1 MKGMDKK
8 IKRAVSGTL
17 AAVMTASAGIAS
29 FGAAGVPVC
38 DEAMYVTMDPYGGI
52 SEASVVKSY
61 ELHGAREITDRGTYQ
76 AVHNMTGMEKPEVDG
91 DTVIFR
97 LLEEPENDRFYF
109 EGRME
114 PEEVSGTLPWDI
126 TVSYRLNGVER
137 RLEELAH
144 EKGVLKISIDA
155 VPNAGTSEYF
165 RNNMTMEIAAVVD
178 MDQNLSVEAPGAQI
192 QSIGSMKTV
201 LFMVMPGEEQ
211 HFELEIGSNDLE
223 FSGLLF
229 LMAPVT
235 ISQLERLEDLRK
247 ARDTVKDSA
256 DAIGDSLD
264 VVLDSLDGL
273 QGGLGSTVEG
283 LGQLDRSRQI
293 LSDAKGGI
301 YVDAD
306 QALALLK
313 ELSDRGIPFPAY
325 VEEARK
331 TLEDMNE
338 ELNSM
343 NTSVQ
348 ALDDQLE
355 SLGYG
360 LKHVT
365 MDLNDTADLLYDT
378 RHDVGDLEDGL
389 ARLRKDL
396 EELKEKKEAVRK
408 RVAELKKVIARL
420 KELQE
425 QIQGHGDVLGIS
437 DQEREELMEQL
448 SGFCGGFADEAW
460 EKYEAVTASGSDAVG
475 DALGDLAGVGTE
487 IAGKGLSRLI
497 RALEALVGAAEKPS
511 RLESMI
517 GSVTQSISTL
527 EHIIYRVHRDG
538 ESLENVLSDTGDVA
552 DTLRHT
558 AATGQNLVEHVD
570 RLTGILNT
578 YHGTA
583 SLSLKDTG
591 LLIDSAV
598 RGTDA
603 MHTLLSNVE
612 ESLKK
617 AGEPLDAGTKK
628 TIEGL
633 SSALSAALSGLSE
646 TGVIRDAKNTVEDL
660 ADEKWEEYTG
670 EDMTILNADIHAEKV
685 SFTSGENP
693 EPQSLQIILR
703 TEGTKETEED
713 SVPAMSEDFQ
723 AEGNIFQRLWSILVR
738 IAEAVAGVFRG

>member
-91 DTVIFR
+91 DTVIFS

-264 VVLDSLDGL
+264 VILDSLDGL

-331 TLEDMNE
+331 ALEDMNG
-338 ELNSM
+338 ELNAM

-448 SGFCGGFADEAW
+448 SGFCGGFADEGW

-475 DALGDLAGVGTE
+475 DALGNLAGVGTE

>member
-38 DEAMYVTMDPYGGI
+38 DEAMYVSMDPYGGI

-114 PEEVSGTLPWDI
+114 PEEVSETLPWDI
-126 TVSYRLNGVER
+126 AVSYRLNGVER

-264 VVLDSLDGL
+264 VILDSLDGL

-331 TLEDMNE
+331 ALEDMNG
-338 ELNSM
+338 ELNAM

-448 SGFCGGFADEAW
+448 SGFCGGFADEGW
-460 EKYEAVTASGSDAVG
+460 EKYEAITASGSDAVG

-583 SLSLKDTG
+583 SASLKDTG

-646 TGVIRDAKNTVEDL
+646 TGVIRDAKNNVEDL

>member
-8 IKRAVSGTL
+8 IKRAISGTL

-97 LLEEPENDRFYF
+97 LLEDPENDRFYF

-144 EKGVLKISIDA
+144 EKGVLRISIDA

-264 VVLDSLDGL
+264 VILDSLDGL

-331 TLEDMNE
+331 ALEDMNG
-338 ELNSM
+338 ELNAM

-396 EELKEKKEAVRK
+396 EELKDKKEAVRK

-487 IAGKGLSRLI
+487 IAGKGISRLI

-583 SLSLKDTG
+583 SASLKDTG

-603 MHTLLSNVE
+603 MHTLISNVE

>member
-264 VVLDSLDGL
+264 VILDSLDGL

-331 TLEDMNE
+331 ALEDMNG
-338 ELNSM
+338 ELNAM

-583 SLSLKDTG
+583 SASLKDTG

-633 SSALSAALSGLSE
+633 SSALSSALSGLSE

>member
-8 IKRAVSGTL
+8 IKRAISGTL

-144 EKGVLKISIDA
+144 EKGVLRISIDA

-264 VVLDSLDGL
+264 VILDSLDGL

-331 TLEDMNE
+331 ALEDMNG
-338 ELNSM
+338 ELNAM

-460 EKYEAVTASGSDAVG
+460 EKYEAVTSSGSDAVG

-487 IAGKGLSRLI
+487 IAGKGISRLI

-583 SLSLKDTG
+583 SASLKDTG

-603 MHTLLSNVE
+603 MHTLISNVE

>member
-8 IKRAVSGTL
+8 IKRAISGTL

-144 EKGVLKISIDA
+144 EKGVLRISIDA

-264 VVLDSLDGL
+264 VILDSLDGL

-331 TLEDMNE
+331 ALEDMNG
-338 ELNSM
+338 ELNAM

-487 IAGKGLSRLI
+487 IAGKGISRLI

-583 SLSLKDTG
+583 SASLKDTG

-603 MHTLLSNVE
+603 MHTLISNVE

-617 AGEPLDAGTKK
+617 AVEPLDAGTKK

>member
-17 AAVMTASAGIAS
+17 AAVMAASAGIAS

-76 AVHNMTGMEKPEVDG
+76 AVHNMTGMEEPEVDG

-114 PEEVSGTLPWDI
+114 PEEVSETLPWDI
-126 TVSYRLNGVER
+126 AVSYRLNGVER

-264 VVLDSLDGL
+264 VILDSLDGL

-331 TLEDMNE
+331 ALEDMNG
-338 ELNSM
+338 ELNAM

-583 SLSLKDTG
+583 SASLKDTG

>member
-8 IKRAVSGTL
+8 IKRAISGTL

-264 VVLDSLDGL
+264 VILDSLDGL

-331 TLEDMNE
+331 ALEDMNG
-338 ELNSM
+338 ELNAM

-396 EELKEKKEAVRK
+396 EKLKEKKEAVRK

-583 SLSLKDTG
+583 SASLKDTG

>member
-8 IKRAVSGTL
+8 IKRAISGTL

-155 VPNAGTSEYF
+155 VPNAGTSESF
-165 RNNMTMEIAAVVD
+165 RTNMTMEIAAVVD

-264 VVLDSLDGL
+264 VILDSLDGL

-331 TLEDMNE
+331 ALEDMNG
-338 ELNSM
+338 ELNAM

-583 SLSLKDTG
+583 SASLKDTG

>member
-76 AVHNMTGMEKPEVDG
+76 AVHNMTGMEEPEVDG
-91 DTVIFR
+91 DTVTFR

-114 PEEVSGTLPWDI
+114 PKEVSGTLPWDI

-264 VVLDSLDGL
+264 VILDSLDGL

-331 TLEDMNE
+331 ALEDMNG
-338 ELNSM
+338 ELNAM

-348 ALDDQLE
+348 VLDDQLE

-448 SGFCGGFADEAW
+448 SGFCDGFADEGW
-460 EKYEAVTASGSDAVG
+460 EKYEAITASGSDAVG

-497 RALEALVGAAEKPS
+497 GALEALVGAAEKPS

-558 AATGQNLVEHVD
+558 AATGQSMVEHVD

-583 SLSLKDTG
+583 SASLKDTG

>member
-264 VVLDSLDGL
+264 VILDSLDGL

-331 TLEDMNE
+331 ALEDMNG
-338 ELNSM
+338 ELNAM

-396 EELKEKKEAVRK
+396 EKLKEKKEAVRK

-583 SLSLKDTG
+583 SASLKDTG